1 MSMFI
6 FAAPML
12 VLYGI
17 SIGIAW
23 MVHPKQRR
31 ARAEKRAT

>member
-1 MSMFI
+1 V

-12 VLYGI
+12 GLYGI

-23 MVHPKQRR
+23 LVHPKQRR
-31 ARAEKRAT
+31 ARAEKQAN

>member
-1 MSMFI
+1 MCI
-6 FAAPML
+6 FAAPM
-12 VLYGI
+12 VGLYGI

-31 ARAEKRAT
+31 ARQQKQSS